1 MEKIIL
7 VRDVL
12 ASNHFSGGINEDT
25 FSTVYIKQ
33 LKRVLYEKEKITMTR
48 ELIIQNIMN
57 NYGKY
62 GITQDMVE
70 EVIDA
75 GIEEGMSYDLI
86 YLDICRRISE
96 IIGEEFVCTA
106 SDMARAYGV
115 SLDEM
120 QKIIKEAREEL
131 IESGEN
137 PDEYFKEVP
146 VHRFIM

>member
-1 MEKIIL
+1 MDRE
-7 VRDVL
+7 
-12 ASNHFSGGINEDT
+12 
-25 FSTVYIKQ
+25 TV
-33 LKRVLYEKEKITMTR
+33 
-48 ELIIQNIMN
+48 IQNIMN

-96 IIGEEFVCTA
+96 ITGEEFVCTA
-106 SDMARAYGV
+106 SDMAKAFNV
-115 SLDEM
+115 SDEEM
-120 QKIIKEAREEL
+120 DKIIEEAREEL

-137 PDEYFKEVP
+137 PDECFRSVQST
-146 VHRFIM
+146 RFMM